1 MVAKTQ
7 PSVNKLAMSYV
18 KRLIAEK
25 DTLRVKV
32 HKSKGKTTI
41 IDCGID
47 VTGSLEAG
55 QILAE
60 VCMGGLG
67 SVELDTTIVG
77 GSTFPAARVSSDHA
91 ALACIGSQAAGWN
104 IKVEGFFALG
114 SGPARA
120 SSRVESKLFD
130 KLDYHDQHKEAVLVL
145 ETRTIPNPAVCEYVA
160 EACKIAEKDLY
171 LLVAPTASIAGSVQI
186 AARIVE
192 TGIHKLKILGYDFRK
207 VLSGIG
213 LCPIVPVARK
223 DMRAMG
229 ITNDAILMMGETFLF
244 IESTEDDGLADLV
257 QQVPSSTSSD
267 YGKPFH
273 KIFKDAEGDFYKIDK
288 LLFAP
293 AHITVNDMRTGLF
306 HSAGQLDPELFHEAL
321 KTTLK

>member
-1 MVAKTQ
+1 MTGKKQ
-7 PSVNKLAMSYV
+7 PSVNKLAMPLV
-18 KRLIAEK
+18 KRLLSEK
-25 DTLRVKV
+25 DMLHVKV
-32 HKSKGKTTI
+32 HKTKGKATI

-47 VTGSLEAG
+47 VPGTMEAG
-55 QILAE
+55 RLLAE

-67 SVELDTTIVG
+67 KVSLETSLIG
-77 GSTFPAARVSSDHA
+77 GSIFPAARVTSDNA

-104 IKVEGFFALG
+104 VQVEGFFALG

-120 SSRVESKLFD
+120 TARVESKLFD
-130 KLDYHDQHKEAVLVL
+130 KLEYRDNHREAVLVL
-145 ETRTIPNPAVCEYVA
+145 ETRTIPNPAVCEHIA
-160 EACKIAEKDLY
+160 DTCKIDEKDLY

-213 LCPIVPVARK
+213 VCPIVPVARK

-244 IESTEDDGLADLV
+244 IQSTEEDGLADLIAKA
-257 QQVPSSTSSD
+257 PSSTSSD
-267 YGKPFH
+267 YGKPFYQ
-273 KIFKDAEGDFYKIDK
+273 IFKDAKGDFYKIDK
-288 LLFAP
+288 MLFAP
-293 AHITVNDMRTGLF
+293 AHITVNDLQTGQY
-306 HSAGQLDPELFHEAL
+306 HTAGNLDPQLFLEAL
-321 KTTLK
+321 ATTLK

>member
-1 MVAKTQ
+1 MAAKTQ
-7 PSVNKLAMSYV
+7 PSINKLAMPLV
-18 KRLIAEK
+18 KRLIAES
-25 DTLRVKV
+25 DLLRVKV
-32 HKSKGKTTI
+32 HKTKGKATI

-47 VTGSLEAG
+47 VPGSLEAG
-55 QILAE
+55 RLLAE

-67 SVELDTTIVG
+67 TVDLDTTLVG
-77 GSTFPAARVSSDHA
+77 GSTFPTARVASDHA

-104 IKVEGFFALG
+104 VKVEGFFALG

-120 SSRVESKLFD
+120 LSRVESKLFD
-130 KLDYHDQHKEAVLVL
+130 KLDYEDKHEEGVLVL
-145 ETRTIPNPAVCEYVA
+145 ETRTLPNPAVCEHVA
-160 EACKIAEKDLY
+160 EACKIDEKDLY

-244 IESTEDDGLADLV
+244 IQSTEDDGLADLIE
-257 QQVPSSTSSD
+257 QVPSSTSSD

-273 KIFKDAEGDFYKIDK
+273 QIFKDAKGDFYKIDK

-306 HSAGQLDPELFHEAL
+306 HTAGQLEPTLFLEAL

>member
-1 MVAKTQ
+1 MVVKTK
-7 PSVNKLAMSYV
+7 PSVNKLAVPLV
-18 KRLIAEK
+18 KQLIAKK
-25 DTLRVKV
+25 DILRVKV
-32 HKSKGKTTI
+32 LKTKGKATI

-47 VTGSLEAG
+47 VPGSLEAG
-55 QILAE
+55 RLLAE

-67 SVELDTTIVG
+67 SVEIGTTSIG
-77 GSTFPAARVSSDHA
+77 GSTFPAAHVSSDHA

-104 IKVEGFFALG
+104 VKVEGFFALG

-120 SSRVESKLFD
+120 SSRVENKLYD
-130 KLDYHDQHKEAVLVL
+130 KLDYHDRHKEAILVL
-145 ETRTIPNPAVCEYVA
+145 ETRTIPNPAVCEHIA
-160 EACKIAEKDLY
+160 KACKIEEKDLY
-171 LLVAPTASIAGSVQI
+171 IFVAPTASIAGSVQI

-213 LCPIVPVARK
+213 SCPIVPVARK

-244 IESTEDDGLADLV
+244 IQSTEEDGLADLV

-273 KIFKDAEGDFYKIDK
+273 RIFKDAEGDFYKIDK
-288 LLFAP
+288 MLFAP
-293 AHITVNDMRTGLF
+293 AHMTVNDLRTGLF
-306 HSAGQLDPELFHEAL
+306 HTAGQLDPKLFLKALEL
-321 KTTLK
+321 TLK

>member
-1 MVAKTQ
+1 MANETQ
-7 PSVNKLAMSYV
+7 PSVNKLAMH
-18 KRLIAEK
+18 KMMRLISES
-25 DTLRVKV
+25 DLLRVKV
-32 HKSKGKTTI
+32 HKTKGKATL

-47 VTGSLEAG
+47 VPGSLEAG
-55 QILAE
+55 RLVAE

-67 SVELDTTIVG
+67 TVELDTTSIG
-77 GSTFPAARVSSDHA
+77 NSTFPAARVTSDNA
-91 ALACIGSQAAGWN
+91 PLACIGSQAAGWN
-104 IKVEGFFALG
+104 VKVEGFFALG

-120 SSRVESKLFD
+120 RAQVETKLYD
-130 KLDYHDQHKEAVLVL
+130 KLNYKDKHKEAILIL
-145 ETRTIPNPAVCEYVA
+145 ETRTLPNPAVCEYVA
-160 EACKIAEKDLY
+160 EACNIEEKDLY
-171 LLVAPTASIAGSVQI
+171 LLVAPTASIVGSVQI

-244 IESTEDDGLADLV
+244 IQSTEDDDLADLIG
-257 QQVPSSTSSD
+257 QVPSSTSSD

-273 KIFKDAEGDFYKIDK
+273 QIFKDAEGDFYKIDK
-288 LLFAP
+288 MLFAP
-293 AHITVNDMRTGLF
+293 AHITINDLRTGRY
-306 HSAGQLDPELFHEAL
+306 HTAGHLDPQLFLEAL
-321 KTTLK
+321 ASTLK

>member
-1 MVAKTQ
+1 MAVKTK
-7 PSVNKLAMSYV
+7 PSVNKLAMPLV
-18 KRLIAEK
+18 NQLIAEK
-25 DTLRVKV
+25 DVLHIDV
-32 HKSKGKTTI
+32 HQTKGKATI

-47 VTGSLEAG
+47 VPGSLEAG
-55 QILAE
+55 RLLAE
-60 VCMGGLG
+60 ICMGGLG
-67 SVELDTTIVG
+67 SVEIATTSIG
-77 GSTFPAARVSSDHA
+77 GSTFPTARVSSDHA

-104 IKVEGFFALG
+104 IKVEGYFALG

-120 SSRVESKLFD
+120 SSRVENKLFD
-130 KLDYHDQHKEAVLVL
+130 KLNYHDKHKEAVLVL
-145 ETRTIPNPAVCEYVA
+145 ETRTTPNPAVCEYVA
-160 EACKIAEKDLY
+160 KACKIDEKDLY

-192 TGIHKLKILGYDFRK
+192 TGIHKLKILGYDFRR

-213 LCPIVPVARK
+213 SCPIVPVARK

-244 IESTEDDGLADLV
+244 IQSTEDDGIDGLV

-273 KIFKDAEGDFYKIDK
+273 QIFKDAKGDFYKIDK
-288 LLFAP
+288 MLFAP
-293 AHITVNDMRTGLF
+293 AHMTVNDLRTGLF
-306 HSAGQLDPELFHEAL
+306 HTAGQLDPKLFLEAL
-321 KTTLK
+321 EMTLK

>member
-1 MVAKTQ
+1 MVGKSQ
-7 PSVNKLAMSYV
+7 PSVNKLAMPLV
-18 KRLIAEK
+18 KRLIKES
-25 DTLRVKV
+25 DLLHVKV
-32 HKSKGKTTI
+32 HKTKNKTTI

-47 VTGSLEAG
+47 VPGSLEAG
-55 QILAE
+55 RLLAE

-67 SVELDTTIVG
+67 TVELDTTNVS
-77 GSTFPAARVSSDHA
+77 GSTFPATRVSSDHA

-120 SSRVESKLFD
+120 RSRTESKLFD
-130 KLDYHDQHKEAVLVL
+130 KLNYGDKHKEAVLVL
-145 ETRTIPNPAVCEYVA
+145 ETRTLPNPAVCEYVA
-160 EACKIAEKDLY
+160 DACKIDEKDLY

-207 VLSGIG
+207 VTSGIG

-244 IESTEDDGLADLV
+244 IQSTEDDGLADLIE
-257 QQVPSSTSSD
+257 QVPSSTSSD

-273 KIFKDAEGDFYKIDK
+273 QIFKDAEGDFYRIDK

-293 AHITVNDMRTGLF
+293 AQITVNDMRTGLF
-306 HSAGQLDPELFHEAL
+306 HTAGKLDPKLFLEAL